1 MTTKFN
7 RRTWLK
13 SSLLAAGGI
22 GFAPVFASANST
34 RVSSHVSPINPQS
47 LLWEHDPMYKE
58 SAPAL
63 RARLLANENPYGP
76 SKKVV
81 SAITDAVSLGNRYA
95 HSDAAYLIDMIAE
108 KEGVTKDHIML
119 GPGSTDLLE
128 KTAIVR
134 FLEGGNIVSADPSYM
149 SLINTS
155 RGIGATWKPIPL
167 KSDFSHDL
175 EGMAK
180 SVDDETKLVYI
191 CNPNNPTGSITEAAK
206 LKSFCESVSK
216 KTPIFVDE
224 AYLEFMD
231 DAENNT
237 MVGLVAEGH
246 DVIIARTFSKIHGM
260 AGLRIGYIVAQPER
274 IESITSMVR
283 STMGLS
289 VTSLRGAIVSKS
301 EEKFL
306 AECKSLN
313 KECRDYVYTELISM
327 GYNVIPSS
335 TSFMIFPIEMEG
347 DKFLKGMFAEG
358 VGVRAYNFLDKPW
371 CRVSM
376 GTMPEMEIFL
386 EAFKKVTV

>member
-1 MTTKFN
+1 MTTKIN
-7 RRTWLK
+7 RRAWLK

-22 GFAPVFASANST
+22 GLAPSLVSGSS
-34 RVSSHVSPINPQS
+34 RVSSHVAPINPQS
-47 LLWEHDPMYKE
+47 LLWEHDPMYKD

-81 SAITDAVSLGNRYA
+81 STISEAVSLGNRYA
-95 HSDAAYLIDMIAE
+95 HGDAATLIDMIAE

-155 RGIGATWKPIPL
+155 RRIGATWKPIPL
-167 KSDFSHDL
+167 TADFSHDL
-175 EGMAK
+175 DGMAK
-180 SVDDETKLVYI
+180 AVDSETKLVYI
-191 CNPNNPTGSITEAAK
+191 CNPNNPTGSITEAGK
-206 LKSFCESVSK
+206 LKKFCKSVAA

-231 DAENNT
+231 KPEDNT

-246 DVIIARTFSKIHGM
+246 DVIVARTFSKIHGM

-274 IESITSMVR
+274 IGSITDMVR

-289 VTSLRGAIVSKS
+289 VTSLKGAIVSVQ
-301 EEKFL
+301 ENKFL
-306 AECKSLN
+306 EECKAMN
-313 KECRDYVYTELISM
+313 KECRDYVFSELTAM
-327 GYNVIPSS
+327 GYDVIPSN
-335 TSFMIFPIEMEG
+335 TSFMIFPIEMDG
-347 DKFLKGMFAEG
+347 KQFLKSMFAEG
-358 VGVRAYNFLDKPW
+358 VGVRSYNFLDKPW

-386 EAFKKVTV
+386 EAFKKVTA